1 VLAVG
6 TDPKMAI
13 NAGRKSFPGILL
25 GTPLPPPKLGVFLP
39 SAPTADILA
48 ISVLG
53 SLKDEAMAAF
63 LQGRK
68 EQSGVWQA
76 IRKDLASLLPEKKPE
91 DLPGLTLF
99 DVELVLA
106 RINLRLA
113 VLFQATPTHPSY
125 ESRVLYGI
133 WATAPYL
140 HNGSVPSLWELM
152 LPPERRSTT
161 FKVGSR
167 KFDPKNV
174 GYATD
179 ETPFKSGT
187 FVVDPLNANGN
198 GNGGHDYGRD
208 LSDEDRWA
216 IVEYLKTL

>member
-1 VLAVG
+1 
-6 TDPKMAI
+6 MAI
-13 NAGRKSFPGILL
+13 NAGRKSFTGIFL
-25 GTPLPPPKLGVFLP
+25 GTPLPPPKLGLFLP
-39 SAPTADILA
+39 SAPTAEILA
-48 ISVLG
+48 TSVIG
-53 SLKDEAMAAF
+53 SLRDEAIGAV

-76 IRKDLASLLPEKKPE
+76 IRKDLTSLLPEKKPE
-91 DLPGLTLF
+91 DLPGL
-99 DVELVLA
+99 DVALVLE
-106 RINLRLA
+106 RIDLRLRA
-113 VLFQATPTHPSY
+113 LFQATPTHPSY
-125 ESRVLYGI
+125 ESRVLRGV

-198 GNGGHDYGRD
+198 GNGGHDYTRD